1 MIEPNLMARIAT
13 TVRSVARIP
22 SDVVIHDD
30 SRLIEDLG
38 VDSLDLFSIVI
49 EVQDQ
54 FGVVIDVE
62 DMPQLSRV
70 CDLANF
76 VAARTKASVAA

>member
-1 MIEPNLMARIAT
+1 MIEPSLMAQIAS

-22 SDVVIHDD
+22 SEVEIRDD
-30 SRLIEDLG
+30 SRMIEDLG

-49 EVQDQ
+49 EVQDR

-62 DMPQLSRV
+62 DMPQLARV
-70 CDLANF
+70 CDLASF
-76 VAARTKASVAA
+76 VAARTSSAAAA